1 MQDLEKL
8 ERELARS
15 GKKDALQRLAASE
28 DGRRL
33 SGMIDADAAQE
44 ALQSGDSATLNNR
57 LREQAEVILLDH
69 DPVEISSSRLRQLL
83 RGVLST
89 DEGRRLAADIQSL
102 MGTK

>member
-33 SGMIDADAAQE
+33 SGMIDADAAQK
-44 ALQSGDSATLNNR
+44 ALQSGDSA
-57 LREQAEVILLDH
+57 
-69 DPVEISSSRLRQLL
+69 RLRQLL